1 MGRPAATGSGTRT
14 GARRPGGREGAPRPA
29 AADRL
34 PAMGIMSVPELLA
47 RIDDPGMRICDV
59 RWWLVDPGKGRRD
72 YAAAHL
78 PGAVFVDLDTDLT
91 AREGPG
97 RHPLPSPVGFARRM
111 EALGIG
117 DDTEVVAY
125 DDAGGTVAAR
135 LWWMLDDLGHSRV
148 RVLDGGSGAWEAA
161 GGPLTADVPAPA
173 PGTLTLRETWSGVVD
188 RAALLRLLRSGDIAL
203 TDARA
208 PERYRGDVEPVD
220 PVPGHI
226 PGAISRPT
234 AGNLAPDGRFL
245 APEALRDR
253 FGSLRRPVVSSC
265 GSGVNACHN
274 ALAMRI
280 AGLPDGLLYEGS
292 YSDWSRAGMP
302 VATGDDPGSIEG

>member
-1 MGRPAATGSGTRT
+1 
-14 GARRPGGREGAPRPA
+14 
-29 AADRL
+29 
-34 PAMGIMSVPELLA
+34 MSLISASELLE
-47 RIDDPGMRICDV
+47 RIHDPALRICDV
-59 RWWLVDPGKGRRD
+59 RWWLADPGKGHRD

-78 PGAVFVDLDTDLT
+78 PGAVFVDLDQDLT

-97 RHPLPSPVGFARRM
+97 RHPLPSPSDFARRM

-125 DDAGGTVAAR
+125 DDASGTVAAR
-135 LWWMLDDLGHSRV
+135 LWWMLDDLGHASV
-148 RVLDGGSGAWEAA
+148 RVLDGGIAAWAAA
-161 GGPLTADVPAPA
+161 GGPLTAEVRVPAP
-173 PGTLTLRETWSGVVD
+173 GRLSLRAAWTGVVD
-188 RAALLRLLRSGDIAL
+188 RPGLVRLLLSGDVAL
-203 TDARA
+203 VDARA

-226 PGAISRPT
+226 PGALSRPT

-245 APEALRDR
+245 APETLRDR
-253 FGSLRRPVVSSC
+253 FAELRRPVVMSC

-302 VATGDDPGSIEG
+302 VATGDEPGAYREA